1 MSKEEALIQFYND
14 NRHLP
19 PQGSQEWLDLKI
31 LKVGGSQIS
40 NIINIKT
47 GKILFGGING
57 VIKSKLGVIDFHGSI
72 HTLIGN
78 LMEKVVIKILEERIF
93 LTKIYEFGS
102 IQSYEQNFSYSP
114 DGILYLKSI
123 DMIILIEIKNPTRRR
138 ANGKIPM
145 HYKAQ
150 IYSGLDTIKL
160 ADMALFIDTMF
171 RRCTIEDWV
180 FNEKYDT
187 ALHDKPNELPI
198 LDKPIMLCK
207 LMIYQKDPEVAT
219 YLNIDAGSCST
230 YYLYILIN
238 AMINGELLYK
248 IYYFY
253 EGDEIT
259 YDYDEF
265 IEENKYTHLTV
276 LPFKLF
282 RFDLVQVQRDEWK
295 HNEPF
300 LSYLSKYINY
310 IIETVIRLKK
320 IQPGDELDNMI
331 KTLPTILPPPDS

>member
-1 MSKEEALIQFYND
+1 MSKEEALIQFYN
-14 NRHLP
+14 NNNHLP
-19 PQGSQEWLDLKI
+19 SQGSQEWLESKI

-40 NIINIKT
+40 NIINLKS

-57 VIKSKLGVIDFHGSI
+57 IIKSKLGLVEFRGNI
-72 HTLIGN
+72 HTLFGN
-78 LMEKVVIKILEERIF
+78 IMENVVVKILEEKIF

-102 IQSYEQNFSYSP
+102 IQSYQQNFSYSP

-145 HYKAQ
+145 HYRTQ

-187 ALHDKPNELPI
+187 NLHDKPDEPPI

-207 LMIYQKDPEVAT
+207 LMIYQKNSEVVT
-219 YLNIDAGSCST
+219 YINIDAGNCST
-230 YYLYILIN
+230 YHLYILMS
-238 AMINGELLYK
+238 AMISGELSYK

-253 EGDEIT
+253 EDDEIV
-259 YDYDEF
+259 YDYNEF
-265 IEENKYTHLTV
+265 IEENKYTHITV
-276 LPFKLF
+276 LPLKLF
-282 RFDLVQVQRDEWK
+282 RLDLVQVQRDEWK
-295 HNEPF
+295 NSESF
-300 LSYLSKYINY
+300 LTYLSKYIDY

-320 IQPGDELDNMI
+320 LPAGDELNNVI
-331 KTLPTILPPPDS
+331 RTLPTTLPPDS